1 MVTVPLRAVFQPR
14 RTCRIGMGIFS
25 WHSSE
30 HIHHLDVK
38 WGEVWWRWVF
48 TGSSVLLAVVGSS
61 MI

>member
-1 MVTVPLRAVFQPR
+1 
-14 RTCRIGMGIFS
+14 MGIFS

>member
-1 MVTVPLRAVFQPR
+1 
-14 RTCRIGMGIFS
+14 MGIFS

-38 WGEVWWRWVF
+38 WGEVWPRGIWAIA
-48 TGSSVLLAVVGSS
+48 VLLAVVGSS